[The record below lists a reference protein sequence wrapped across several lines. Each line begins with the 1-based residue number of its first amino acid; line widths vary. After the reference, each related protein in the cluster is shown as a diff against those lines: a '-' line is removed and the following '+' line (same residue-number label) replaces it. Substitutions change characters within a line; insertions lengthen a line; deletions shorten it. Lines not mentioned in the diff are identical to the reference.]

1 LLKRLL
7 RGEKFW
13 QAHREHY
20 YQRLVQS
27 GCGHAATAL
36 VWYLFMVAG
45 IMLAISALQMNTLY
59 QWLVVVAWTAVLVV
73 AGLCI
78 DRRWR
83 RHVSRSG
90 QS

>member
-1 LLKRLL
+1 L
-7 RGEKFW
+7 
-13 QAHREHY
+13 
-20 YQRLVQS
+20 
-27 GCGHAATAL
+27 GHASTAR
-36 VWYLFMVAG
+36 VWYLFMATG
-45 IMLAISALQMNTLY
+45 IMLALWALNLAVPN
-59 QWLVVVAWTAVLVV
+59 QWLVVVAWAVVLVV